1 MKFLRQ
7 GIPVVLSVL
16 ILAGCNPTEDGEE
29 GSQVEI
35 ITDGNSIFSS
45 AFATDRFTNALVKN
59 PWYAYNLQ
67 GGHGIYANYR
77 VFAVLN
83 EGGAAGGDDIV
94 TLFQMSNYYSDSDVS
109 GHITVR
115 YRQLEPLEAHTI
127 NEIELDASA
136 GAAYLVFDES
146 GTSEGVSTSDF
157 DLAFSRT
164 SVTLGEDR
172 QVALAAAQ
180 SQYYNSN
187 GNANVSVFTNANSS
201 DKPGKSADVLAASY
215 DINDLSFTGDEFEAA
230 INREGTSLV
239 HGAASPNANVA
250 KPENRHIVRSA
261 EGDSFA
267 KMSVKKYTYD
277 FMPNHTMSIEVDFFV
292 QGSSEDT
299 LSDTAVTWT
308 ATTGGVAPLPASCF
322 DFDSGSTVSCSGNS
336 WDVQLTGDGTFLL
349 NGGVSDDGE
358 AAIYYGET
366 M

>member
-1 MKFLRQ
+1 MKFSKL
-7 GIPVVLSVL
+7 GLPVLFSVL

-29 GSQVEI
+29 GAQQI
-35 ITDGNSIFSS
+35 PITDGNSIFGS

-59 PWYAYNLQ
+59 PWYAYNLN
-67 GGHGIYANYR
+67 GGHGIYPNYR

-83 EGGAAGGDDIV
+83 ENDPGDDVV
-94 TLFQMSNYYSDSDVS
+94 TLFQMANYYNDSDVS

-115 YRQLEPLEAHTI
+115 YRQLAPLEAHTI

-180 SQYYNSN
+180 NQYYNSN
-187 GNANVSVFTNANSS
+187 GSANVSVFTNANSS
-201 DKPGKSADVLAASY
+201 DKPGKANDVLAASY

-230 INREGTSLV
+230 INREGTAPV

-250 KPENRHIVRSA
+250 NPGNVHIIRSA

-292 QGSSEDT
+292 QGNGDET
-299 LSDTAVTWT
+299 FSDTAVTWT
-308 ATTGGVAPLPASCF
+308 ATTGGTAPLPASCF
-322 DFDSGSTVSCSGNS
+322 DFDSGTAVSCSGS
-336 WDVQLTGDGTFLL
+336 AWDVQFTGDGTFLL
-349 NGGVSDDGE
+349 NGGVSGNGS
-358 AAIYYGET
+358 AAIYYGVT